1 MTGSLMVGILA
12 AVVALLMMRFAAK
25 QSWVVSVI
33 AAVVVLVSINID
45 WIKPALENVGVAL
58 GTNTV
63 LGIAAVMMLV
73 LLFMKVPVFVAVLGG
88 SLIYFLFNPGINQ
101 IIFGQRAVVGTESSS
116 LLAIP
121 FFVCAGV
128 FMNYS
133 GVTSRIMDFCSAIT
147 GRLPGGLAQVN
158 VLLSTLMGGLSGSN
172 LADAAMEAKM
182 LVPEMEKQG
191 FSKEFSSVVTA
202 ASAMIT
208 PLIPPGIAM
217 ILYGCIADVSIGKLF
232 TSGITVGGTLC
243 IAMMILVHIISK
255 KRGYVPIRKT
265 KMTGKE
271 FWGHLRPAL
280 LPLCLPI
287 IIIGGIRLGIF
298 TATEAGAVAI
308 LYAVILGIIYRELN
322 FKLVLQACKETVT
335 TTAGI
340 MLIVSAAS
348 VFSWVLTKEKIPQQL
363 TEFIVRICPNK
374 YAFLIAVNIFV
385 LIVGMFIEGNAT
397 MIVLV
402 PLLAPIAAQYG
413 INEIQFAMIYIFNN
427 AIGALS
433 PPMGTL
439 MFVTC
444 SVTGCKTKPF
454 IKEAVPFYILLL
466 VVLLLFTFC
475 PPVTTGI
482 VKLIY
487 GAV

>member
-1 MTGSLMVGILA
+1 MSGTLIIGI
-12 AVVALLMMRFAAK
+12 
-25 QSWVVSVI
+25 I
-33 AAVVVLVSINID
+33 AAVAALLLLKFPMKRSWPVAIICALALLISINIE
-45 WIKPALENVGVAL
+45 WIKPSLEVVGTTL
-58 GTNTV
+58 GTNVV
-63 LGIAAVMMLV
+63 LGIAAIMMLV
-73 LLFMKVPVFVAVLGG
+73 LLFLKVPVFVAVLGA
-88 SLIYFLFNPGINQ
+88 SLLYFLFNPGINQ
-101 IIFGQRAVVGTESSS
+101 IIFGQMAVGGTESAS

-147 GRLPGGLAQVN
+147 GRMPGGLAQVN

-191 FSKEFSSVVTA
+191 FSKEFSTVVTA

-232 TSGITVGGTLC
+232 TSGITVGATLC
-243 IAMMILVHIISK
+243 IAMMILVHFVSK
-255 KRGYVPIRKT
+255 KRGYAPIRKEKLT
-265 KMTGKE
+265 LKQ

-308 LYAVILGIIYRELN
+308 LYAVLLGVIYRELN
-322 FKLVLQACKETVT
+322 FKLVIQACKETVT

-348 VFSWVLTKEKIPQQL
+348 VFSWVLTKERIPQQL
-363 TEFIVRICPNK
+363 TEFIVAICPNK

-444 SVTGCKTKPF
+444 GVTGCKTKNF

-475 PPVTTGI
+475 PPVTTAI
-482 VKLIY
+482 VRLIY
-487 GAV
+487 GSV